1 MSRRGWKT
9 VISYNLETASAQLD
23 SIVKK
28 AISTMHGEI
37 NEKAVS
43 IGLQKSFPQ
52 NCFSVMVLSGAKGSV
67 FNHTQISNMLGQQE
81 LEGKRVPVMASGKT
95 LPSFIPYDPN
105 IRAGGYIGDRFLTG
119 LRTQEFFFHCMAGRE
134 GLIDTAVK
142 TSRSGYLQRTLV
154 KNMESLIVQY
164 DYTVRENDGSI
175 VQFLYGE
182 DSLDPAKVS
191 AIQKIPFIA
200 DNFESFNKNASI
212 KEIKAN
218 TDAEQVKKW
227 KADFAANPG
236 SYSTRTLLSELCP
249 ATNFGS
255 ISSKAESDLENFMAK
270 DKRFQKDGD
279 PFGTAIN
286 SKKFKNLF
294 YAKYFESMAVP
305 GEAVGIIAGQSI
317 GEPSTQMT
325 LNTFHLAGHGGANM
339 TLGVP
344 RLKELLTSR
353 NTSVST
359 MVMEFSNPAITKLK
373 AKQFA
378 RQMQKVSLQELLQ
391 SITVVEQKQ
400 ILDDGSQPLTPDKR
414 YRVYEIEF
422 IFEDLKAIKF
432 AFGISRS
439 AIEKILEQ
447 IFKPKFVNTLL
458 KTLKKKKKQSDKKT
472 GQATEGVTAYDL
484 ENLKMKRQTKAAD
497 ADADEPLPD
506 QSEYEG
512 IENANE
518 EERMDDELIPGA
530 AAKTDGDSQDDESDG
545 ILKDFQFSHGKC
557 TFKIR
562 LSLNT
567 DKLLMLK

>member
-1 MSRRGWKT
+1 
-9 VISYNLETASAQLD
+9 
-23 SIVKK
+23 
-28 AISTMHGEI
+28 
-37 NEKAVS
+37 
-43 IGLQKSFPQ
+43 
-52 NCFSVMVLSGAKGSV
+52 
-67 FNHTQISNMLGQQE
+67 MLGQQE
-81 LEGKRVPVMASGKT
+81 LEGKRVPMMASGKT

-182 DSLDPAKVS
+182 DSLDPSKVC

-200 DNFESFNKNASI
+200 DNFESFNKNPSI

-218 TDAEQVKKW
+218 LDGERVIQW
-227 KADFAANPG
+227 KAEAASNPAA
-236 SYSTRTLLSELCP
+236 YATRTLLSELSP
-249 ATNFGS
+249 ALNFGS
-255 ISSKAESDLENFMAK
+255 ISAKAEEELEKFMAK
-270 DKRFQKDGD
+270 DKRFQRDGNEHD
-279 PFGTAIN
+279 TIN
-286 SKKFKNLF
+286 RKKFKNLF

-344 RLKELLTSR
+344 RLKELLTSK

-359 MVMEFSNPAITKLK
+359 MVLEFQDPAITKLK

-378 RQMQKVSLQELLQ
+378 RHMQKVSLQELLQ

-400 ILDDGSQPLTPDKR
+400 ILDSDSKPLTPDRR
-414 YRVYEIEF
+414 YRVYEIDF

-432 AFGISRS
+432 AFGISRA

-447 IFKPKFVNTLL
+447 IFRPKFVNTLQ
-458 KTLKKKKKQSDKKT
+458 KILKKKKKQADKKT

-484 ENLKMKRQTKAAD
+484 ENLKMKRQTKAAET
-497 ADADEPLPD
+497 DADEHLPD

-512 IENANE
+512 IENQDEDEHMAE
-518 EERMDDELIPGA
+518 ETIAGA
-530 AAKTDGDSQDDESDG
+530 AKGDGDSQDEESDS
-545 ILKDFQFSHGKC
+545 ILKDFKFSEGKC

-562 LSLNT
+562 LPLNA